1 MFSTFWVC
9 VVCLSLQGTALQ
21 MELLGQGYTRHVD
34 GLETSC
40 AGTHV
45 GTVLIFLKKR
55 YHIIGTG

>member
-1 MFSTFWVC
+1 
-9 VVCLSLQGTALQ
+9 

-45 GTVLIFLKKR
+45 GTVLIFFKR